1 MYRPIAFLDEL
12 AMNAT
17 KNNVGVVIYSGN
29 DDTLVSHRGSEGK
42 HTDLCALHSSTNVPL
57 APLVVIQNTT
67 FGGIQGFSKK
77 PSTVWTNDRGE
88 FAGIVHQERNWTYV
102 LFNEAG
108 HLVPE
113 NQPENVCHF
122 TSSSRPLL

>member
-1 MYRPIAFLDEL
+1 MYRPIAFLDDL
-12 AMNAT
+12 AANAT

-42 HTDLCALHSSTNVPL
+42 YTDLCAVHSSTNVPL
-57 APLVVIQNTT
+57 VLLVVIQNTT

-113 NQPENVCHF
+113 NQPENVCQF

>member
-1 MYRPIAFLDEL
+1 MDDL
-12 AMNAT
+12 AANAT

-29 DDTLVSHRGSEGK
+29 DDTLVSHWGSEGK
-42 HTDLCALHSSTNVPL
+42 YTDLCVVHSSTNVPL
-57 APLVVIQNTT
+57 VLLVVIQNTT

-113 NQPENVCHF
+113 NQPENVCQF